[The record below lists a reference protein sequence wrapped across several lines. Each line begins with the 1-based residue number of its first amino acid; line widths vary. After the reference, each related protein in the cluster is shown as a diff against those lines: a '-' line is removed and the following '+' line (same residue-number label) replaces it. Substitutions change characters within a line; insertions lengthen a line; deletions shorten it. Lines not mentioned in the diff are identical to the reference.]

1 MPLVARTDK
10 GADLYTEGTHFV
22 FGEDGTRQ
30 VSNTEAD
37 ILRRYMENG
46 GVLKI
51 EITEQKPKG
60 GK

>member
-1 MPLVARTDK
+1 MPLVARTEK

-22 FGEDGTRQ
+22 FGDDGSRQ
-30 VSNTEAD
+30 VTHAEAD

-51 EITEQKPKG
+51 EITETKKG
-60 GK
+60 GDK